1 MASSDKSMNSGNTF
15 TPRVSPGP
23 VVAGVVAG
31 FAVAAL
37 VAFAMWPQ
45 PGDGATADMGAGGP
59 GGGFTF
65 GPSPIEVAAA
75 IETVAAEPVQMLG
88 SVRPRREALVASE
101 VEGVVEAVLVEEGDE
116 VARGQLLARL
126 RTTTRELDLA
136 AARANQREAEARLI
150 RFEGELERVGDLRER
165 GAISVREFELA
176 IADRDAQAQAVSR
189 FVAEAAR
196 LDETIARARIVAPF
210 AGEVAAVH
218 VEVGEW
224 AGRGGDV
231 ITLMDFSQVEVTIG
245 VPERYVSQA
254 REALR
259 QRVEL
264 QVEFDAFPE
273 VFLGRIKALVPQAIP
288 QARSFPLIVVID
300 NPDGRIR
307 GGMLARLLAQVGS
320 PVPTVLVPKD
330 ALVLRSGRIFVYRVS
345 ADQSTV
351 EELEVTIGVG
361 FGAWQAVD
369 GAVAAGDLVVTRGNE
384 MLQTGF
390 PVEITGEAEIEPP
403 QVAAPGNTTV
413 AGEETGR

>member
-1 MASSDKSMNSGNTF
+1 MHSGT
-15 TPRVSPGP
+15 TSAQRVSPGP
-23 VVAGVVAG
+23 VLAGVVGG
-31 FAVAAL
+31 FAIAAL
-37 VAFAMWPQ
+37 LAFAMWPQ
-45 PGDGATADMGAGGP
+45 PGEETTGDMGAGAP
-59 GGGFTF
+59 GGGFGF
-65 GPSPIEVAAA
+65 GPSPIEIAAA
-75 IETVAAEPVQMLG
+75 IETVAAEPVQLLG
-88 SVRPRREALVASE
+88 SVRPQREAVVASE

-116 VARGQLLARL
+116 VAQGQQLARL
-126 RTTTRELDLA
+126 RTTTPELDLA
-136 AARANQREAEARLI
+136 AAHANRREAEARLI
-150 RFEGELERVGDLRER
+150 RFEGELERVSDLRER

-176 IADRDAQAQAVSR
+176 IADRDAQAQTVSR
-189 FVAEAAR
+189 FAAEAAR
-196 LDETIARARIVAPF
+196 LEEVIARARIVAPF

-254 REALR
+254 REAQR

-264 QVEFDAFPE
+264 QVAFDAFPE
-273 VFLGRIKALVPQAIP
+273 TFLGRVKALVPQAIP

-307 GGMLARLLAQVGS
+307 GGMLARLMAQVGN

-330 ALVLRSGRIFVYRVS
+330 ALVLRSGRTFVYRLT

-351 EELEVTIGVG
+351 EELQVVIGAG

-369 GAVAAGDLVVTRGNE
+369 GGIGAGDLVVTRGNE
-384 MLQTGF
+384 MLLAGS
-390 PVEITGEAEIEPP
+390 PVQITGQAEIEPP
-403 QVAAPGNTTV
+403 QPAAGNST
-413 AGEETGR
+413 AAREETGR